1 MLAKIYYSKR
11 DPRIYFDTDQTRFYY
26 LCSSENTEIT
36 SDNVI
41 AEEDEG
47 GNGKSGEQ
55 DTNDQLP
62 DYVEEEESRQGDH
75 SGMDCIN

>member
-1 MLAKIYYSKR
+1 M
-11 DPRIYFDTDQTRFYY
+11 
-26 LCSSENTEIT
+26 
-36 SDNVI
+36 I